1 MKLKSPKLT
10 WRTRRRLKTAGIIL
24 GSGLALGLLVW
35 LCWVLWLGRFV
46 VYSRDAVRLDFD
58 WQTPGSYVAALP
70 PETPTVS
77 IVYDDGSET
86 VVQRNQER
94 TQLNGCYITAQ
105 MLIDDIA
112 GVDALI
118 RELPKG
124 TAIMLE
130 LKNGSGTFY
139 YDTELPRAS
148 VSSKID
154 KAAMKSLLSYL
165 AKADYYTIAK
175 IPAFRDRAY
184 GLKNVPQGIYH
195 VNKKGL
201 WPDNNNCYWLNPTN
215 PTVLSYISSIV
226 QELKEM
232 DFDEVLLADFSVP
245 VSDKVYFKE
254 DRTEALK
261 NAANT
266 IIESCGSEYFT
277 ISFGVTS
284 STFPLPE
291 GRTRMYLSGVEAQNV
306 GAVIAQSKVENAE
319 IRIVFLADTNDTR
332 YDEYGV
338 MRPLTMA
345 PSKK

>member
-1 MKLKSPKLT
+1 MSLPY
-10 WRTRRRLKTAGIIL
+10 RTRRRLKALGIAAASLVMVFVIGWL
-24 GSGLALGLLVW
+24 GWVVYLERYIIYTRDGVVLNLDLDLDQYDEGVVATPPDANETVPIFYNEGSNAQEMNAELTQLWGYYISFDALAKDINACRDQLALLPAG
-35 LCWVLWLGRFV
+35 
-46 VYSRDAVRLDFD
+46 
-58 WQTPGSYVAALP
+58 TPVM
-70 PETPTVS
+70 
-77 IVYDDGSET
+77 I
-86 VVQRNQER
+86 
-94 TQLNGCYITAQ
+94 
-105 MLIDDIA
+105 
-112 GVDALI
+112 
-118 RELPKG
+118 
-124 TAIMLE
+124 E
-130 LKNGSGTFY
+130 LKSGYGKFHYSTSVPGA
-139 YDTELPRAS
+139 ELSDS
-148 VSSKID
+148 VNIAEVD
-154 KAAMKSLLSYL
+154 SLIQDLRSRNLYL
-165 AKADYYTIAK
+165 IAK
-175 IPAFRDRAY
+175 VSAFRDRAY

-277 ISFGVTS
+277 VSFGVTS

-306 GAVIAQSKVENAE
+306 GAVIAQSKIDNPE
-319 IRIVFLADTNDTR
+319 IHIVFLVDTNDTR
-332 YDEYGV
+332 YDAYGV
-338 MRPLTMA
+338 MRPLSA
-345 PSKK
+345 SEVLN

>member
-1 MKLKSPKLT
+1 MSLPY
-10 WRTRRRLKTAGIIL
+10 RTRRRLKALGIAAASLVMVFVIGWL
-24 GSGLALGLLVW
+24 GWVVYLERYIIYTRDGVVLDLDLDLDQYDEGVVATPPDANETVPIFYNEGSNAQEMNAELTQLWGYYISFDDLAKDINACRDQLALLPAG
-35 LCWVLWLGRFV
+35 
-46 VYSRDAVRLDFD
+46 
-58 WQTPGSYVAALP
+58 TPVM
-70 PETPTVS
+70 
-77 IVYDDGSET
+77 I
-86 VVQRNQER
+86 
-94 TQLNGCYITAQ
+94 
-105 MLIDDIA
+105 
-112 GVDALI
+112 
-118 RELPKG
+118 
-124 TAIMLE
+124 E
-130 LKNGSGTFY
+130 LKSGYGKFHYSTSVPGA
-139 YDTELPRAS
+139 ELS
-148 VSSKID
+148 D
-154 KAAMKSLLSYL
+154 SLNIAEVDSLIQDLRSRNLYL
-165 AKADYYTIAK
+165 IAK
-175 IPAFRDRAY
+175 VSAFRDRAY

-338 MRPLTMA
+338 LRPLSA
-345 PSKK
+345 SEVLN

>member
-1 MKLKSPKLT
+1 MTLT
-10 WRTRRRLKTAGIIL
+10 FRTRRRLKGLFIALLSLTMAFILAWLGWVVYLERYIIYTRDGVVL
-24 GSGLALGLLVW
+24 NLDLDLDQYDEGVVATPPDANETVPIFYNEGSNAQEMNAELTQLWGYYISFAALAKDINACRDQLALLPAG
-35 LCWVLWLGRFV
+35 
-46 VYSRDAVRLDFD
+46 
-58 WQTPGSYVAALP
+58 TPVM
-70 PETPTVS
+70 
-77 IVYDDGSET
+77 I
-86 VVQRNQER
+86 
-94 TQLNGCYITAQ
+94 
-105 MLIDDIA
+105 
-112 GVDALI
+112 
-118 RELPKG
+118 
-124 TAIMLE
+124 E
-130 LKNGSGTFY
+130 LKSGYGKFHYSTSVPGA
-139 YDTELPRAS
+139 ELS
-148 VSSKID
+148 D
-154 KAAMKSLLSYL
+154 SLNIAEVDSLIQDLRSRNLYL
-165 AKADYYTIAK
+165 IAK
-175 IPAFRDRAY
+175 VSAFRDRAY

-338 MRPLTMA
+338 MRPLSA
-345 PSKK
+345 SEVLNQ

>member
-1 MKLKSPKLT
+1 MTLT
-10 WRTRRRLKTAGIIL
+10 FRTRRRLKGLFIALLSLTMAFILAWLGWVVYLERYIIYTRDGVVL
-24 GSGLALGLLVW
+24 DLDLDLDQYDEGVVATPPDANETVPIFYNEGSDAQEMNAELTQLWGYYISFDALAKDINACRDQLALLPAG
-35 LCWVLWLGRFV
+35 
-46 VYSRDAVRLDFD
+46 
-58 WQTPGSYVAALP
+58 TPVM
-70 PETPTVS
+70 
-77 IVYDDGSET
+77 I
-86 VVQRNQER
+86 
-94 TQLNGCYITAQ
+94 
-105 MLIDDIA
+105 
-112 GVDALI
+112 
-118 RELPKG
+118 
-124 TAIMLE
+124 E
-130 LKNGSGTFY
+130 LKSGYGKFHYSTSVPGA
-139 YDTELPRAS
+139 ELS
-148 VSSKID
+148 D
-154 KAAMKSLLSYL
+154 SLNIAEVDSLIQDLRSRNLYL
-165 AKADYYTIAK
+165 IAK
-175 IPAFRDRAY
+175 VSAFRDRAY

-277 ISFGVTS
+277 VSFGVTS

-306 GAVIAQSKVENAE
+306 GAVIAQSKIENPE
-319 IRIVFLADTNDTR
+319 IHIVFLVDTNDTR
-332 YDEYGV
+332 YDAYGV
-338 MRPLTMA
+338 MRPLSA
-345 PSKK
+345 SEVLN

>member
-1 MKLKSPKLT
+1 MTLT
-10 WRTRRRLKTAGIIL
+10 FRTRRRLKGLFIALLSLTMAFILAWLGWVVYLERYIIYTRDGVVL
-24 GSGLALGLLVW
+24 NLDLDLDQYDEGVVATPPDANETVPIFYNEGSNAQEMNAELTQLWGYYISFDALAKDINACRDQLALLPAG
-35 LCWVLWLGRFV
+35 
-46 VYSRDAVRLDFD
+46 
-58 WQTPGSYVAALP
+58 TPVM
-70 PETPTVS
+70 
-77 IVYDDGSET
+77 I
-86 VVQRNQER
+86 
-94 TQLNGCYITAQ
+94 
-105 MLIDDIA
+105 
-112 GVDALI
+112 
-118 RELPKG
+118 
-124 TAIMLE
+124 E
-130 LKNGSGTFY
+130 LKSGYGKFHYSTSVPGA
-139 YDTELPRAS
+139 ELSDS
-148 VSSKID
+148 VNIAEVD
-154 KAAMKSLLSYL
+154 SLIQDLRSRNLYL
-165 AKADYYTIAK
+165 IAK
-175 IPAFRDRAY
+175 VSAFRDRAY

-338 MRPLTMA
+338 LRPLSA
-345 PSKK
+345 SEVLN

>member
-1 MKLKSPKLT
+1 MSLPY
-10 WRTRRRLKTAGIIL
+10 RTRRRLKALGIAAVSLVMVFVIGWL
-24 GSGLALGLLVW
+24 GWVVYLERYIIYTRDGVVLNLDLDLDQYDEGVVATPPDANETVPIFYNEGSNAQEMNAELTQLWGYYISFDALAKDINACRDQLALLPAG
-35 LCWVLWLGRFV
+35 
-46 VYSRDAVRLDFD
+46 
-58 WQTPGSYVAALP
+58 TPVM
-70 PETPTVS
+70 
-77 IVYDDGSET
+77 I
-86 VVQRNQER
+86 
-94 TQLNGCYITAQ
+94 
-105 MLIDDIA
+105 
-112 GVDALI
+112 
-118 RELPKG
+118 
-124 TAIMLE
+124 E
-130 LKNGSGTFY
+130 LKSGYGKFHYSTSVPGA
-139 YDTELPRAS
+139 ELSDS
-148 VSSKID
+148 VNIAEVD
-154 KAAMKSLLSYL
+154 SLIQDLRSRNLYL
-165 AKADYYTIAK
+165 IAK
-175 IPAFRDRAY
+175 VSAFRDRAY

-338 MRPLTMA
+338 MRPLSA
-345 PSKK
+345 SEVLN

>member
-1 MKLKSPKLT
+1 MTLT
-10 WRTRRRLKTAGIIL
+10 FRTRRRLKGLFIALLSLTMAFILAWLGWVVYLERYIIYTRDGVVL
-24 GSGLALGLLVW
+24 NLDLDLDQYDEGVVATPPDANETVPIFYNEGSNAQEMNAELTQLWGYYISFDDLAKDINACRDQLALLPAG
-35 LCWVLWLGRFV
+35 
-46 VYSRDAVRLDFD
+46 
-58 WQTPGSYVAALP
+58 TPVM
-70 PETPTVS
+70 
-77 IVYDDGSET
+77 I
-86 VVQRNQER
+86 
-94 TQLNGCYITAQ
+94 
-105 MLIDDIA
+105 
-112 GVDALI
+112 
-118 RELPKG
+118 
-124 TAIMLE
+124 E
-130 LKNGSGTFY
+130 LKSGYGKFHYSTSVPGA
-139 YDTELPRAS
+139 ELS
-148 VSSKID
+148 D
-154 KAAMKSLLSYL
+154 SLNIAEVDSLIQDLRSRNLYL
-165 AKADYYTIAK
+165 IAK
-175 IPAFRDRAY
+175 VSAFRDRAY

-277 ISFGVTS
+277 VSFGVTS

-338 MRPLTMA
+338 MRPLSA
-345 PSKK
+345 SEVLN

>member
-1 MKLKSPKLT
+1 MTLT
-10 WRTRRRLKTAGIIL
+10 FRTRRRLKGLFIALLSLTMAFILIWLGWVVYLERYIIYTRDGVVLNLDLDLDQYDEGVVATPPDANETVPIFYNAGSNAQEMNAELTQLWGYYISFDDLAKDINACRDQ
-24 GSGLALGLLVW
+24 LALLPAG
-35 LCWVLWLGRFV
+35 
-46 VYSRDAVRLDFD
+46 
-58 WQTPGSYVAALP
+58 TPVM
-70 PETPTVS
+70 
-77 IVYDDGSET
+77 I
-86 VVQRNQER
+86 
-94 TQLNGCYITAQ
+94 
-105 MLIDDIA
+105 
-112 GVDALI
+112 
-118 RELPKG
+118 
-124 TAIMLE
+124 E
-130 LKNGSGTFY
+130 LKSGYGKFHYSTSVPGA
-139 YDTELPRAS
+139 ELSDS
-148 VSSKID
+148 VNIAEVD
-154 KAAMKSLLSYL
+154 SLIQDLRSRNLYL
-165 AKADYYTIAK
+165 IAK
-175 IPAFRDRAY
+175 VSAFRDRAY

-232 DFDEVLLADFSVP
+232 DFDEVLLADFSIP

-277 ISFGVTS
+277 VSFGVTS

-338 MRPLTMA
+338 LRPLSA
-345 PSKK
+345 SEVLN

>member
-1 MKLKSPKLT
+1 MTLT
-10 WRTRRRLKTAGIIL
+10 FRTRRRLKGLFIALLSLTMAFILAWLGWVVYLERYIIYTRDGVVL
-24 GSGLALGLLVW
+24 NLDLNLDQYDEGVVATPPDANETVPIFYNEGSNAQEMNAELTQLWGYYISFDDLAKDINACRDQLALLPAG
-35 LCWVLWLGRFV
+35 
-46 VYSRDAVRLDFD
+46 
-58 WQTPGSYVAALP
+58 TPVM
-70 PETPTVS
+70 
-77 IVYDDGSET
+77 I
-86 VVQRNQER
+86 
-94 TQLNGCYITAQ
+94 
-105 MLIDDIA
+105 
-112 GVDALI
+112 
-118 RELPKG
+118 
-124 TAIMLE
+124 E
-130 LKNGSGTFY
+130 LKSGYGKFHYSTSVPGA
-139 YDTELPRAS
+139 ELSDS
-148 VSSKID
+148 VNIAEVD
-154 KAAMKSLLSYL
+154 SLIQDLRSRNLYL
-165 AKADYYTIAK
+165 IAK
-175 IPAFRDRAY
+175 VSAFRDRAY

-332 YDEYGV
+332 YDAYGV
-338 MRPLTMA
+338 MRPLSA
-345 PSKK
+345 SEVLN

>member
-1 MKLKSPKLT
+1 MTLT
-10 WRTRRRLKTAGIIL
+10 FRTRRRLKGLFIALLSLTMAFILAWLGWVVYLERYIIYTRDGVVL
-24 GSGLALGLLVW
+24 NLDLDLDQYDEGVVATPPDANETVPIFYNEGSNAQEMNAELTQLWGYYISFDALAKDINACRDQLALLPAG
-35 LCWVLWLGRFV
+35 
-46 VYSRDAVRLDFD
+46 
-58 WQTPGSYVAALP
+58 TPVM
-70 PETPTVS
+70 
-77 IVYDDGSET
+77 I
-86 VVQRNQER
+86 
-94 TQLNGCYITAQ
+94 
-105 MLIDDIA
+105 
-112 GVDALI
+112 
-118 RELPKG
+118 
-124 TAIMLE
+124 E
-130 LKNGSGTFY
+130 LKSGYGKFHYSTSVPGA
-139 YDTELPRAS
+139 ELS
-148 VSSKID
+148 D
-154 KAAMKSLLSYL
+154 SLNIAEVDSLIQDLRSRNLYL
-165 AKADYYTIAK
+165 IAK
-175 IPAFRDRAY
+175 VSAFRDRAY

-277 ISFGVTS
+277 VSFGVTS

-306 GAVIAQSKVENAE
+306 GAVIAQSKIENPE
-319 IRIVFLADTNDTR
+319 IHIVFLVDTNDTR
-332 YDEYGV
+332 YDAYGV
-338 MRPLTMA
+338 MRPLSA
-345 PSKK
+345 SEVLN

>member
-1 MKLKSPKLT
+1 MTLT
-10 WRTRRRLKTAGIIL
+10 FRTRRRLKGLFIALLSLTMAFILAWLGWVVYLERYIIYTRDGVVL
-24 GSGLALGLLVW
+24 DLDLDLDQYDEGVVANPPNVNETVPIFYNEGSNAQEMNADLTQLWGYYISFDALAKDINACRDQLALLPAG
-35 LCWVLWLGRFV
+35 
-46 VYSRDAVRLDFD
+46 
-58 WQTPGSYVAALP
+58 TPVM
-70 PETPTVS
+70 
-77 IVYDDGSET
+77 I
-86 VVQRNQER
+86 
-94 TQLNGCYITAQ
+94 
-105 MLIDDIA
+105 
-112 GVDALI
+112 
-118 RELPKG
+118 
-124 TAIMLE
+124 E
-130 LKNGSGTFY
+130 LKSGYGKFHYSTSVPGA
-139 YDTELPRAS
+139 ELS
-148 VSSKID
+148 D
-154 KAAMKSLLSYL
+154 SLNIAEVDSLIQDLRSRNLYL
-165 AKADYYTIAK
+165 IAK
-175 IPAFRDRAY
+175 VSAFRDRAY

-277 ISFGVTS
+277 VSFGVTS

-306 GAVIAQSKVENAE
+306 GAVIAQSKIENPE
-319 IRIVFLADTNDTR
+319 IHIVFLVDTNDTR
-332 YDEYGV
+332 YDAYGV
-338 MRPLTMA
+338 MRPLSA
-345 PSKK
+345 SEVLN

>member
-1 MKLKSPKLT
+1 MTLT
-10 WRTRRRLKTAGIIL
+10 FRTRRRLKGLFIALLSLTMAFILAWLGWVVYLERYIIYTRDGVVL
-24 GSGLALGLLVW
+24 DLDLDLDQYDEGVVATPPDANETVPIFYNEGSNAQEMNAELTQLWGYYISFDDLAKDINACRDQLALLPAG
-35 LCWVLWLGRFV
+35 
-46 VYSRDAVRLDFD
+46 
-58 WQTPGSYVAALP
+58 TPVM
-70 PETPTVS
+70 
-77 IVYDDGSET
+77 I
-86 VVQRNQER
+86 
-94 TQLNGCYITAQ
+94 
-105 MLIDDIA
+105 
-112 GVDALI
+112 
-118 RELPKG
+118 
-124 TAIMLE
+124 E
-130 LKNGSGTFY
+130 LKSGYGKFHYSTSVPGA
-139 YDTELPRAS
+139 ELS
-148 VSSKID
+148 D
-154 KAAMKSLLSYL
+154 SLNIAEVDSLIQDLRSRNLYL
-165 AKADYYTIAK
+165 IAK
-175 IPAFRDRAY
+175 VSAFRDRAY

-232 DFDEVLLADFSVP
+232 DFDEVLLADFSIP
-245 VSDKVYFKE
+245 VSDKVYFKD

-277 ISFGVTS
+277 VSFGVTS

-338 MRPLTMA
+338 LRPLSA
-345 PSKK
+345 SEVLN

>member
-1 MKLKSPKLT
+1 MTLT
-10 WRTRRRLKTAGIIL
+10 FRTRRRLKGLFIALLSLTMAFILAWLGWVVYLERYIIYTRDGVVL
-24 GSGLALGLLVW
+24 NLDLDLDQYDEGVVATPPDANETVPIFYNEGSNAQEMNAELTQLWGYYISFDDLAKDINACRDQLALLPAG
-35 LCWVLWLGRFV
+35 
-46 VYSRDAVRLDFD
+46 
-58 WQTPGSYVAALP
+58 TPVM
-70 PETPTVS
+70 
-77 IVYDDGSET
+77 I
-86 VVQRNQER
+86 
-94 TQLNGCYITAQ
+94 
-105 MLIDDIA
+105 
-112 GVDALI
+112 
-118 RELPKG
+118 
-124 TAIMLE
+124 E
-130 LKNGSGTFY
+130 LKSGYGKFHYSTSVPGA
-139 YDTELPRAS
+139 ELS
-148 VSSKID
+148 D
-154 KAAMKSLLSYL
+154 SLNIAEVDSLIQDLRSRNLYL
-165 AKADYYTIAK
+165 IAK
-175 IPAFRDRAY
+175 VSAFRDRAY

-232 DFDEVLLADFSVP
+232 DFDEVLLADFSIP

-338 MRPLTMA
+338 LRPLSA
-345 PSKK
+345 SEVLNQ

>member
-1 MKLKSPKLT
+1 MTLT
-10 WRTRRRLKTAGIIL
+10 FRTRRRLKGLFIALLSLTMAFILAWLGWVVYLERYIIYTRDGVVL
-24 GSGLALGLLVW
+24 DLDLDLDQYDEGVVATPPDANETVPIFYNEGSNAQEMNAELTQLWGYYISFDALAKDINACRDQLALLPAG
-35 LCWVLWLGRFV
+35 
-46 VYSRDAVRLDFD
+46 
-58 WQTPGSYVAALP
+58 TPVM
-70 PETPTVS
+70 
-77 IVYDDGSET
+77 I
-86 VVQRNQER
+86 
-94 TQLNGCYITAQ
+94 
-105 MLIDDIA
+105 
-112 GVDALI
+112 
-118 RELPKG
+118 
-124 TAIMLE
+124 E
-130 LKNGSGTFY
+130 LKSGYGKFHYSTSVPGA
-139 YDTELPRAS
+139 ELSDS
-148 VSSKID
+148 VNIAEVD
-154 KAAMKSLLSYL
+154 SLIQDLRSRNLYL
-165 AKADYYTIAK
+165 IAK
-175 IPAFRDRAY
+175 VSAFRDRAY

-338 MRPLTMA
+338 MRPLSA
-345 PSKK
+345 SEVLN

>member
-1 MKLKSPKLT
+1 MTLT
-10 WRTRRRLKTAGIIL
+10 FRTRRRLKGLFIALLSLTMAFILAWLGWVVYLERYIIYTRDGVVL
-24 GSGLALGLLVW
+24 NLDLDLDQYDEGVVATPPDANETVPIFYNEGSNAQEMNAELTQLWGYYISFDALAKDINACRDQLALLPAG
-35 LCWVLWLGRFV
+35 
-46 VYSRDAVRLDFD
+46 
-58 WQTPGSYVAALP
+58 TPVM
-70 PETPTVS
+70 
-77 IVYDDGSET
+77 I
-86 VVQRNQER
+86 
-94 TQLNGCYITAQ
+94 
-105 MLIDDIA
+105 
-112 GVDALI
+112 
-118 RELPKG
+118 
-124 TAIMLE
+124 E
-130 LKNGSGTFY
+130 LKSGYGKFHYSTSVPGA
-139 YDTELPRAS
+139 ELSDS
-148 VSSKID
+148 VNIAEVD
-154 KAAMKSLLSYL
+154 SLIQDLRSRNLYL
-165 AKADYYTIAK
+165 IAK
-175 IPAFRDRAY
+175 VSAFRDRAY

-277 ISFGVTS
+277 VSFGVTS

-306 GAVIAQSKVENAE
+306 GAVIAQSKIENPE
-319 IRIVFLADTNDTR
+319 IHIVFLVDTNDTR
-332 YDEYGV
+332 YDAYGV
-338 MRPLTMA
+338 MRPLSA
-345 PSKK
+345 SEVLN

>member
-1 MKLKSPKLT
+1 MSLPY
-10 WRTRRRLKTAGIIL
+10 RTRRRLKALGIAAASLVMVFVIGWL
-24 GSGLALGLLVW
+24 GWVVYLERYIIYTRDGVVLNLDLDLDQYDEGVVATPPDANETVPIFYNEGSNAQEMNAELTQLWGYYISFDALAKDINACRDQLALLPAG
-35 LCWVLWLGRFV
+35 
-46 VYSRDAVRLDFD
+46 
-58 WQTPGSYVAALP
+58 TPVM
-70 PETPTVS
+70 
-77 IVYDDGSET
+77 I
-86 VVQRNQER
+86 
-94 TQLNGCYITAQ
+94 
-105 MLIDDIA
+105 
-112 GVDALI
+112 
-118 RELPKG
+118 
-124 TAIMLE
+124 E
-130 LKNGSGTFY
+130 LKSGYGKFHYSTSVPG
-139 YDTELPRAS
+139 TELS
-148 VSSKID
+148 D
-154 KAAMKSLLSYL
+154 SLNIAEVDSLIQDLRSRNLYL
-165 AKADYYTIAK
+165 IAK
-175 IPAFRDRAY
+175 VSAFRDRAY

-338 MRPLTMA
+338 LRPLSA
-345 PSKK
+345 SEVLNQ

>member
-1 MKLKSPKLT
+1 MTLT
-10 WRTRRRLKTAGIIL
+10 FRTRRRLKGLFIALLSLTMAFILAWLGWVVYLERYIIYTRDGVVL
-24 GSGLALGLLVW
+24 DLDLDLDQYDEGVVATPPDANETVPIFYNEGSNAQEMNAELTQLWGYYISFDALAKDINACRDQLALLPAG
-35 LCWVLWLGRFV
+35 
-46 VYSRDAVRLDFD
+46 
-58 WQTPGSYVAALP
+58 TPVM
-70 PETPTVS
+70 
-77 IVYDDGSET
+77 I
-86 VVQRNQER
+86 
-94 TQLNGCYITAQ
+94 
-105 MLIDDIA
+105 
-112 GVDALI
+112 
-118 RELPKG
+118 
-124 TAIMLE
+124 E
-130 LKNGSGTFY
+130 LKSGYGKFHYSTSVPGA
-139 YDTELPRAS
+139 ELSDS
-148 VSSKID
+148 VNIAEVD
-154 KAAMKSLLSYL
+154 SLIQDLRSRNLYL
-165 AKADYYTIAK
+165 IAK
-175 IPAFRDRAY
+175 VSAFRDRAY

-277 ISFGVTS
+277 VSFGVTS

-338 MRPLTMA
+338 LRPLSA
-345 PSKK
+345 SEVLNQ

>member
-1 MKLKSPKLT
+1 MTLT
-10 WRTRRRLKTAGIIL
+10 FRTRRRLKGLFIALLSLTMAFILAWLGWVVYLERYIIYTRDGVVL
-24 GSGLALGLLVW
+24 DLDLDLDQYDEGVVATPPDANETVPIFYNEGSNAQEMNAELTQLWGYYISFDALAKDINACRDQLALLPAG
-35 LCWVLWLGRFV
+35 
-46 VYSRDAVRLDFD
+46 
-58 WQTPGSYVAALP
+58 TPVM
-70 PETPTVS
+70 
-77 IVYDDGSET
+77 I
-86 VVQRNQER
+86 
-94 TQLNGCYITAQ
+94 
-105 MLIDDIA
+105 
-112 GVDALI
+112 
-118 RELPKG
+118 
-124 TAIMLE
+124 E
-130 LKNGSGTFY
+130 LKSGYGKFHSSTSVPGA
-139 YDTELPRAS
+139 ELSDS
-148 VSSKID
+148 VNIAEVD
-154 KAAMKSLLSYL
+154 SLIQDLRSRNLYL
-165 AKADYYTIAK
+165 IAK
-175 IPAFRDRAY
+175 VSAFRDRAY

-306 GAVIAQSKVENAE
+306 GAVIAQSKIENPE
-319 IRIVFLADTNDTR
+319 IHIVFLVDTNDTR
-332 YDEYGV
+332 YDAYGV
-338 MRPLTMA
+338 MRPLSA
-345 PSKK
+345 SEVLN

>member
-1 MKLKSPKLT
+1 MTLT
-10 WRTRRRLKTAGIIL
+10 FRTRRRLKGLFIALLSLTMAFILTWLGWVVYLERYIIYTRDGVVL
-24 GSGLALGLLVW
+24 DLDLDLDQYDEGVVATPPDANETVPIFYNEGSNAQEMNAELTQLWGYYISFDALAKDINACRDQLALLPAG
-35 LCWVLWLGRFV
+35 
-46 VYSRDAVRLDFD
+46 
-58 WQTPGSYVAALP
+58 TPVM
-70 PETPTVS
+70 
-77 IVYDDGSET
+77 I
-86 VVQRNQER
+86 
-94 TQLNGCYITAQ
+94 
-105 MLIDDIA
+105 
-112 GVDALI
+112 
-118 RELPKG
+118 
-124 TAIMLE
+124 E
-130 LKNGSGTFY
+130 LKSGYGKFHYSTSVPGA
-139 YDTELPRAS
+139 ELSDS
-148 VSSKID
+148 VNIAEVD
-154 KAAMKSLLSYL
+154 SLIQDLRSRNLYL
-165 AKADYYTIAK
+165 IAK
-175 IPAFRDRAY
+175 VSAFRDRAY

-338 MRPLTMA
+338 MRPLSA
-345 PSKK
+345 SEVLN

>member
-1 MKLKSPKLT
+1 MTLT
-10 WRTRRRLKTAGIIL
+10 FRTRRRLKGLFIALLSLTMAFILAWLGWVVYLERYIIYTRDGVVL
-24 GSGLALGLLVW
+24 DLDLDLDQYDEGVVATPPDANETVPIFYNEGSNAQEMNAELTQLWGYYISFDALAKDINACRDQLALLPAG
-35 LCWVLWLGRFV
+35 
-46 VYSRDAVRLDFD
+46 
-58 WQTPGSYVAALP
+58 TPVM
-70 PETPTVS
+70 
-77 IVYDDGSET
+77 I
-86 VVQRNQER
+86 
-94 TQLNGCYITAQ
+94 
-105 MLIDDIA
+105 
-112 GVDALI
+112 
-118 RELPKG
+118 
-124 TAIMLE
+124 E
-130 LKNGSGTFY
+130 LKSGYGKFHYSTSVPGA
-139 YDTELPRAS
+139 ELS
-148 VSSKID
+148 D
-154 KAAMKSLLSYL
+154 SLNIAEVDSLIQDLRSRNLYL
-165 AKADYYTIAK
+165 IAK
-175 IPAFRDRAY
+175 VSAFRDRAY

-232 DFDEVLLADFSVP
+232 DFDEVLLADFSIP

-306 GAVIAQSKVENAE
+306 GAVIAQSKIENPE
-319 IRIVFLADTNDTR
+319 IHIVFLVDTNDTR
-332 YDEYGV
+332 YDAYGV
-338 MRPLTMA
+338 MRPLSA
-345 PSKK
+345 SEVLN

>member
-1 MKLKSPKLT
+1 MTLT
-10 WRTRRRLKTAGIIL
+10 FRTRRRLKGLFIALLSLTMAFILAWLGWVVYLERYIIYTRDGVVL
-24 GSGLALGLLVW
+24 NLDLNLDQYDEGVVATPPDANETVPIFYNEGSNAQEMNAELTQLWGYYISFDALAKDINACRDQLALLPAG
-35 LCWVLWLGRFV
+35 
-46 VYSRDAVRLDFD
+46 
-58 WQTPGSYVAALP
+58 TPVM
-70 PETPTVS
+70 
-77 IVYDDGSET
+77 I
-86 VVQRNQER
+86 
-94 TQLNGCYITAQ
+94 
-105 MLIDDIA
+105 
-112 GVDALI
+112 
-118 RELPKG
+118 
-124 TAIMLE
+124 E
-130 LKNGSGTFY
+130 LKSGYGKFHYSTSVPGA
-139 YDTELPRAS
+139 ELSDS
-148 VSSKID
+148 VNIAEVD
-154 KAAMKSLLSYL
+154 SLIQDLRSRNLYL
-165 AKADYYTIAK
+165 IAK
-175 IPAFRDRAY
+175 VSAFRDRAY

-232 DFDEVLLADFSVP
+232 DFDEVLLADFSIP

-338 MRPLTMA
+338 MRPLSA
-345 PSKK
+345 SEVLNQ

>member
-1 MKLKSPKLT
+1 MSLPY
-10 WRTRRRLKTAGIIL
+10 RTRRRLKALGIAAASLVMVFVIGWL
-24 GSGLALGLLVW
+24 GWVVYLERYIIYTRDGVVLNLDLDLDQYDEGVVATPPDANETVPIFYNEGSNAQEMNAELTQLWGYYISFDALSKDINACRDQLALLPAG
-35 LCWVLWLGRFV
+35 
-46 VYSRDAVRLDFD
+46 
-58 WQTPGSYVAALP
+58 TPVM
-70 PETPTVS
+70 
-77 IVYDDGSET
+77 I
-86 VVQRNQER
+86 
-94 TQLNGCYITAQ
+94 
-105 MLIDDIA
+105 
-112 GVDALI
+112 
-118 RELPKG
+118 
-124 TAIMLE
+124 E
-130 LKNGSGTFY
+130 LKSGYGKFHYSTSVPGA
-139 YDTELPRAS
+139 ELSDS
-148 VSSKID
+148 VNIAEVD
-154 KAAMKSLLSYL
+154 SLIQDLRSRNLYL
-165 AKADYYTIAK
+165 IAK
-175 IPAFRDRAY
+175 VSAFRDRAY

-245 VSDKVYFKE
+245 VSDKVYFKD

-338 MRPLTMA
+338 MRPLSA
-345 PSKK
+345 SEVLN

>member
-1 MKLKSPKLT
+1 MTLT
-10 WRTRRRLKTAGIIL
+10 FRTRRRLKGLFIALLSLTMAFILAWLGWVVYLERYIIYTRDGVL
-24 GSGLALGLLVW
+24 LDLDLDLDQYDEGVVATPPDANETVPIFYNEGSNAQEMNAELTQLWGYYISFDALAKDINACRDQLALLPAG
-35 LCWVLWLGRFV
+35 
-46 VYSRDAVRLDFD
+46 
-58 WQTPGSYVAALP
+58 TPVM
-70 PETPTVS
+70 
-77 IVYDDGSET
+77 I
-86 VVQRNQER
+86 
-94 TQLNGCYITAQ
+94 
-105 MLIDDIA
+105 
-112 GVDALI
+112 
-118 RELPKG
+118 
-124 TAIMLE
+124 E
-130 LKNGSGTFY
+130 LKSGYGKFHYSTSVPGA
-139 YDTELPRAS
+139 ELSDS
-148 VSSKID
+148 VNIAEVD
-154 KAAMKSLLSYL
+154 SLIQDLRSRNLYL
-165 AKADYYTIAK
+165 IAK
-175 IPAFRDRAY
+175 VSAFRDRAY

-277 ISFGVTS
+277 VSFGVTS

-306 GAVIAQSKVENAE
+306 GAVIAQSKIENPE
-319 IRIVFLADTNDTR
+319 IHIVFLVDTNDTR
-332 YDEYGV
+332 YDAYGV
-338 MRPLTMA
+338 MRPLSA
-345 PSKK
+345 SEVLN

>member
-1 MKLKSPKLT
+1 MSLPY
-10 WRTRRRLKTAGIIL
+10 RTRRRLKALGITAASLVMVFVIGWVGWVVYLERYIIYTRDGVVL
-24 GSGLALGLLVW
+24 DLDLNLDQYDEGVVATPPDANETVPIFYNEGSNAQEMNAELTQLWGYYISFDALAKDINACRDQLALLPAG
-35 LCWVLWLGRFV
+35 
-46 VYSRDAVRLDFD
+46 
-58 WQTPGSYVAALP
+58 TPVM
-70 PETPTVS
+70 
-77 IVYDDGSET
+77 I
-86 VVQRNQER
+86 
-94 TQLNGCYITAQ
+94 
-105 MLIDDIA
+105 
-112 GVDALI
+112 
-118 RELPKG
+118 
-124 TAIMLE
+124 E
-130 LKNGSGTFY
+130 LKSGYGKFHYSTSVPGA
-139 YDTELPRAS
+139 ELS
-148 VSSKID
+148 D
-154 KAAMKSLLSYL
+154 SLNIAEVDSLIQDLRSRNLYL
-165 AKADYYTIAK
+165 IAK
-175 IPAFRDRAY
+175 VSAFRDRAY

-215 PTVLSYISSIV
+215 PTVVSYISSIV

-291 GRTRMYLSGVEAQNV
+291 GRTRMYLTGVEAQNV
-306 GAVIAQSKVENAE
+306 GAVIAQSKIENPE
-319 IRIVFLADTNDTR
+319 IHIVFLVDTNDTR

-338 MRPLTMA
+338 LRPLSA
-345 PSKK
+345 SEVLNQ

>member
-1 MKLKSPKLT
+1 MSLT
-10 WRTRRRLKTAGIIL
+10 FRTRRRLKGLFIALLSLTMAFILAWLGWVVYLERYIIYTRDGVVL
-24 GSGLALGLLVW
+24 DLDLNLDQYDEGVVATPPDANETVPIFYNEGSNAQEMNAELTQLWGYYISFDALAKDINACRDQLALLPAG
-35 LCWVLWLGRFV
+35 
-46 VYSRDAVRLDFD
+46 
-58 WQTPGSYVAALP
+58 TPVM
-70 PETPTVS
+70 
-77 IVYDDGSET
+77 I
-86 VVQRNQER
+86 
-94 TQLNGCYITAQ
+94 
-105 MLIDDIA
+105 
-112 GVDALI
+112 
-118 RELPKG
+118 
-124 TAIMLE
+124 E
-130 LKNGSGTFY
+130 LKSGYGKFHYSTSVPGA
-139 YDTELPRAS
+139 ELS
-148 VSSKID
+148 D
-154 KAAMKSLLSYL
+154 SLNIAEVDSLIQDLRSRNLYL
-165 AKADYYTIAK
+165 IAK
-175 IPAFRDRAY
+175 VSAFRDRAY

-291 GRTRMYLSGVEAQNV
+291 GRTRMYLTGVEAQNV

-338 MRPLTMA
+338 LRPLSA
-345 PSKK
+345 SEVLN

>member
-1 MKLKSPKLT
+1 MTLT
-10 WRTRRRLKTAGIIL
+10 FRTRRRLKALGIAALSLMMVFVIGWL
-24 GSGLALGLLVW
+24 GWVVYLERYIIYTRDGVVLNLDLNLDQYDEGVVATPPDANETVPIFYNEGSNAQEMNAELTQLWGYYISFDDLAKDINACRDQLALLPAG
-35 LCWVLWLGRFV
+35 
-46 VYSRDAVRLDFD
+46 
-58 WQTPGSYVAALP
+58 TPVM
-70 PETPTVS
+70 
-77 IVYDDGSET
+77 I
-86 VVQRNQER
+86 
-94 TQLNGCYITAQ
+94 
-105 MLIDDIA
+105 
-112 GVDALI
+112 
-118 RELPKG
+118 
-124 TAIMLE
+124 E
-130 LKNGSGTFY
+130 LKSGYGKFHYSTSVPGA
-139 YDTELPRAS
+139 ELS
-148 VSSKID
+148 D
-154 KAAMKSLLSYL
+154 SLNIAEVDSLIQDLRSRNLYL
-165 AKADYYTIAK
+165 IAK
-175 IPAFRDRAY
+175 VSAFRDRAY

-232 DFDEVLLADFSVP
+232 DFDEVLLADFSIP
-245 VSDKVYFKE
+245 VSDKVYFKD

-338 MRPLTMA
+338 LRPLSA
-345 PSKK
+345 SEVLHQ